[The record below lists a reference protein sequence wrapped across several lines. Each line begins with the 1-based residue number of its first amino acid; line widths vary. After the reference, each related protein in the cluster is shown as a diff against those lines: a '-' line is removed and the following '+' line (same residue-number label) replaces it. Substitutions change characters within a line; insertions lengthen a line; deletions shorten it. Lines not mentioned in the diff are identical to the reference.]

1 MKMFLCSEGGK
12 IRNRRNFV
20 ACAGPGEGR
29 LSTPLLPF
37 IDLTL
42 DKTAGWVAGL
52 SLARISS
59 ALTPSTSASA
69 PVIGSVPHKGL

>member
-1 MKMFLCSEGGK
+1 MTLAPSNAGVGVNVKMFLCSEGGK

-42 DKTAGWVAGL
+42 EKTAGWVA
-52 SLARISS
+52 
-59 ALTPSTSASA
+59 
-69 PVIGSVPHKGL
+69 